1 MVIYNK
7 GFDFLDLIL
16 APSFHALIF
25 WARELWNMVFSL
37 LRVFWVMPKDVVEL
51 LASWKGKFS
60 KPRNGLIWNMVPHC
74 FMWSIWRETNFQIL
88 KKPEDRFKTW
98 RLLSSRLCL
107 GGQMSRVFSLSL
119 LCLIWSIDLV
129 FILFKFLALFVPSFP
144 QYTSCVLW
152 FFLYLFFYQ
161 KSLLL
166 IKNNILTLSL
176 TST

>member
-25 WARELWNMVFSL
+25 RARELWNMVFSL

-74 FMWSIWRETNFQIL
+74 FMWRIWRERNFQIL

-107 GGQMSRVFSLSL
+107 GGQMSWVFSLSL

-129 FILFKFLALFVPSFP
+129 FILKFLALFVPSFP
-144 QYTSCVLW
+144 QYTSFVLW

-176 TST
+176 TSI